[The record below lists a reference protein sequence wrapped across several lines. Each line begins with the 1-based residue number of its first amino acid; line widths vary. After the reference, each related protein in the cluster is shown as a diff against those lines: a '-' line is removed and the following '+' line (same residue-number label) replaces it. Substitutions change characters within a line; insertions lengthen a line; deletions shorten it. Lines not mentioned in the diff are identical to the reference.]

1 MKPDEKENFIEI
13 CNEFY
18 SYNKDEKKGV
28 YDNFFREENDFKKLS
43 LVLVSGVK
51 LSASLAENIEFSL
64 PQEQN
69 NFEKYI
75 KLAEDNPDVF
85 LIVWQ
90 GLNEEDKLKVLK
102 NNKKC
107 FINLLKLN
115 DFYNKHELEE
125 LIESIPNDM
134 EKEELY
140 KSILLDVPEDMIEF
154 FFDEEELDRKPI
166 IISKMEPINLEENFI
181 CDLIKNAER
190 VSTINALAD
199 FVPNKTN
206 KILNALTER
215 LGDRSLAIGVLGS
228 ENIDQEEI
236 IEILNNCNSPSL
248 FKKILYKVQCDK
260 QDIEMY
266 NIYLKKVMQEI
277 ELENRLSSEKN
288 ENTEYDYEYRDEEYD
303 EYDYEYSDDEY
314 WRDGYEETSI
324 EEHFRDG
331 LLDFLSY
338 INPKFVTKDFFIR
351 IIDMAKKASFYSNGN
366 IWSFFTKEQQN
377 KEFLELW
384 INEYITEK
392 DDDIEKEKKLIE
404 IINTTEIVDEDKI
417 DIFIKHNTCKSVDVF
432 NSLLEKVNN
441 IEENEELKQK
451 CIEKIIKASGID
463 EKDSERR
470 YKLYEQLKKYNEDID
485 STLNIGILD
494 SRLQERCNFDF
505 EDILKFSSIKRVQRL
520 IVQKIDNVQFCEFLK
535 ELKDNCENLN
545 LILERM
551 SILFAKSIQ
560 LNSFTVNFANN
571 KDKEENMDYYMSL
584 SRLICN
590 NESDYFYSLKYGKLS
605 ENISSSF
612 ENCKNFLFNGEKLKL
627 STMNLLPI
635 SNCLFFPK
643 VEAKKEKFAIFQ
655 LLYGIDLANAY
666 NLYMKYGKNI
676 DNIESFENEQDKA
689 TRTFLHSLKY
699 IIQMDKTEI
708 EELLKQPE
716 FIELLNNSPAREK
729 LGYIQDI
736 ENRCMKM
743 YLKEYKD
750 VLFDVNKETNN
761 YQTEEIEYAGKKITT
776 LELKPEFDE
785 NGNVIKPVEFY
796 SLARVEGAYQPEWTP
811 PDNYYD
817 YINMPSI
824 EYHGNCESLISNDS
838 ISFAKQGIGPI
849 FGYTDAEKIKIQ
861 APWDIVSAGANT
873 MLDISSA
880 KYNEGKGIE
889 FNVPRG
895 IIDNTR
901 HGHNEVV
908 SERVFYDEN
917 EKRVK
922 KRMPSFVIFCKEAI
936 DEDVEQLTGDRAKQ
950 FEECKKA
957 ASQLNIPIVFI
968 NREAIA
974 IQEIQ
979 KLNNNLN
986 ILENNDLDDKQI
998 EQMIKNIVVT
1008 FENNRV
1014 GALYSEEISKK
1025 YFSIENSV
1033 MSRLIELCKKD
1044 NRKQDILY
1052 NTLLKEKEKGI
1063 SSLGLPVTVESEFPS
1078 EYGQFIDEVENIR
1091 SKNDF
1096 INNSISSVTNSD
1108 LEQVIQILKSV
1119 VKENTIDEE
1128 KREKEEDGK

>member
-1 MKPDEKENFIEI
+1 MKEEDIELFVEI
-13 CNEFY
+13 CKEFLEYNE
-18 SYNKDEKKGV
+18 DVKKGI
-28 YDNFFREENDFKKLS
+28 YDNLYREENDFKKLS
-43 LVLVSGVK
+43 LVLVSGVSFK
-51 LSASLAENIEFSL
+51 NDGQIEIPNFSL

-75 KLAEDNPDVF
+75 KLAEDNPDFF

-102 NNKKC
+102 YNRNC

-115 DFYNKHELEE
+115 DFSDKFQLEN
-125 LIESIPNDM
+125 LIESIPNDIA
-134 EKEELY
+134 KEELY
-140 KSILLDVPEDMIEF
+140 KSILLNVSEDTIVF
-154 FFDEEELDRKPI
+154 FLDENELDRKSF
-166 IISKMEPINLEENFI
+166 IISKMDPIALEEDFI
-181 CDLIKNAER
+181 CDLIQNAER
-190 VSTINALAD
+190 LSTINALAD

-206 KILNALTER
+206 KILDALTER
-215 LGDRSLAIGVLGS
+215 LGDRSQAIGALGS

-236 IEILNNCNSPSL
+236 IEILKNCNSASL
-248 FKKILYKVQCDK
+248 FKQILYKVQFDK
-260 QDIEMY
+260 QIIEMY
-266 NIYLKKVMQEI
+266 NIYFEKVIQEI
-277 ELENRLSSEKN
+277 ELATILSSQKN
-288 ENTEYDYEYRDEEYD
+288 ESN
-303 EYDYEYSDDEY
+303 EYDYEYSDDEFLEEEY
-314 WRDGYEETSI
+314 GRYEEDSI
-324 EEHFRDG
+324 EESFRDNF
-331 LLDFLSY
+331 LEFLSY
-338 INPKFVTKDFFIR
+338 TNPKFVTKEFFTR
-351 IIDMAKKASFYSNGN
+351 TIDIAKRMPIYSNEN
-366 IWSFFTKEQQN
+366 IWPFFTKEQQN
-377 KEFLELW
+377 KELLELW
-384 INEYITEK
+384 INDYINEK
-392 DDDIEKEKKLIE
+392 DAEIEKEEKLIK
-404 IINTTEIVDEDKI
+404 IINTTEIIDEDTT

-451 CIEKIIKASGID
+451 CIEKIIKASGIN

-470 YKLYEQLKKYNEDID
+470 YKLYEQLKKYNENID

-505 EDILKFSSIKRVQRL
+505 EDILKISSIKRVQRFL
-520 IVQKIDNVQFCEFLK
+520 VKNFDNTQFCDFLK
-535 ELKDNCENLN
+535 ELKDNSENLN
-545 LILERM
+545 LILEKM
-551 SILFAKSIQ
+551 SVLFTKSLVQ
-560 LNSFTVNFANN
+560 NSFTRNFANN
-571 KDKEENMDYYMSL
+571 KEKEENMDFYMSL
-584 SRLICN
+584 SRLVCN
-590 NESDYFYSLKYGKLS
+590 NESDYFESLKYGKLS
-605 ENISSSF
+605 ERISASF
-612 ENCKNFLFNGEKLKL
+612 EFCKNFLFNSEKL
-627 STMNLLPI
+627 NLKDNNILPV
-635 SNCLFFPK
+635 SNCQKFLK
-643 VEAKKEKFAIFQ
+643 VEARKEKFAIFQ

-676 DNIESFENEQDKA
+676 DNIESFENEQDKV
-689 TRTFLHSLKY
+689 TRTFLHSLEY

-708 EELLKQPE
+708 DELLKQPE

-736 ENRCMKM
+736 EKRCMKI
-743 YLKEYKD
+743 YAKEYKD
-750 VLFDVNKETNN
+750 VLFDANKETNN
-761 YQTEEIEYAGKKITT
+761 YQIEDIEYAGKKITT

-785 NGNVIKPVEFY
+785 NGNVIKAVEFFM
-796 SLARVEGAYQPEWTP
+796 LARVEGAYQPEWTP

-838 ISFAKQGIGPI
+838 ISLAKQGIGPT
-849 FGYTDAEKIKIQ
+849 FGYTDTSGIKIQ
-861 APWDIVSAGANT
+861 APWDIFSEGANT

-908 SERVFYDEN
+908 SERVCYDEN